1 MERLEIEIYKRYMS
15 LVSFRGSMISSTRKV
30 KFEEILE
37 CYDAFCFDGY
47 GTLYNR
53 GDFVYPM
60 AREWFS
66 AIRNAKKFVRLVT
79 NAASNLDEVLA
90 REACVRGFDFTAEE
104 TISSGSLLKSF
115 MGRGDPLMGN
125 AEKFWP
131 RVDDKLVLETMYI
144 GRPSGVNVLREC
156 GITAVDNP
164 RVPVVA
170 VSSSTATEAM
180 FSRAVE
186 ILRKPEAILL
196 VLNSDAWAPNIDGS
210 RSPVS
215 GALSERLRLASFSD
229 ANGFLGCRTFY
240 FGKPFPAIWNR
251 VRQSLPE
258 NSRVLMIGDTLGTDV
273 FGAYVAGFDS
283 ALVVGRNEP
292 WADLEM
298 DESVLGVRPTYYL
311 EP

>member
-1 MERLEIEIYKRYMS
+1 MS

-53 GDFVYPM
+53 GDFVYPS
-60 AREWFS
+60 ARDWFK
-66 AIRNAKKFVRLVT
+66 AIRDAKKFVRLVT
-79 NAASNLDEVLA
+79 NAASNLDEALA
-90 REACVRGFDFTAEE
+90 KEVSWRGFDFTAEE
-104 TISSGSLLKSF
+104 TISSGSLLKGF
-115 MGRGDPLMGN
+115 MGDGDPLMGN

-131 RVDDKLVLETMYI
+131 RVEDKLVLETMYI

-156 GITAVDNP
+156 GITAVNNP

-180 FSRAVE
+180 FSHAVE
-186 ILRKPEAILL
+186 ILQKPNAILL

-215 GALSERLRLASFSD
+215 GALSERLRLASFCE

-251 VRQSLPE
+251 VRLSLPE
-258 NSRVLMIGDTLGTDV
+258 KSRVLMIGDTLGTDV